1 MMRFIVARVLPEKED
16 GSYEHANVGVPYVNP
31 RHAPVLANPIEE
43 FICIS
48 MAEHYDA
55 VDPYIVP
62 SNMATD
68 FDS

>member
-1 MMRFIVARVLPEKED
+1 VLPEKKV
-16 GSYEHANVGVPYVNP
+16 GSYEHVNDSVPFVNP

-55 VDPYIVP
+55 VDPYVVP

-68 FDS
+68 FDT